1 MMMVQISH
9 CFSLSQSASLHACS
23 LVHSC
28 DGNTYLRAKSSF
40 KPSHVMVFVNE
51 IYIYIWFLDCGCTDI
66 RVSFKLPLGKT
77 RYESH
82 EDRGYVEVCLILLS
96 DYQAVLSTAV
106 TVTLSPART
115 SSTIFV
121 RGKL

>member
-1 MMMVQISH
+1 MVNI
-9 CFSLSQSASLHACS
+9 
-23 LVHSC
+23 
-28 DGNTYLRAKSSF
+28 DT
-40 KPSHVMVFVNE
+40 
-51 IYIYIWFLDCGCTDI
+51 FLDCGCTDI

-96 DYQAVLSTAV
+96 DYHTVLGTAV

-121 RGKL
+121 RGRLHIADRVTIWSYKMSYTNS